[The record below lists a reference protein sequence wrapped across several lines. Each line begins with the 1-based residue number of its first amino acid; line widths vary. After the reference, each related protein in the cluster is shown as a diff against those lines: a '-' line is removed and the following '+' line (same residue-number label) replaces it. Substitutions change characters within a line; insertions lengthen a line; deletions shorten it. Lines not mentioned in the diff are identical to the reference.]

1 MASADINQKSSCNQT
16 WISSR
21 TAQIDRESYVRFQ
34 ENESR
39 EREKTLYTST
49 VIEWEKRKETN
60 FMCFNISRCWA
71 EVNRQN
77 VAVERVML
85 LTLNY

>member
-49 VIEWEKRKETN
+49 VIEWEKKQIL
-60 FMCFNISRCWA
+60 CASILVDA
-71 EVNRQN
+71 ELKLIDK
-77 VAVERVML
+77 M
-85 LTLNY
+85 